1 MQRRKFI
8 TLLGSGAAFALL
20 AAVIPVD
27 SLSLERL
34 VAAFSR
40 FFPELG
46 GLLSYGNEQRD
57 SFRLA
62 ATYIDRILKGARLA
76 TSSKCL
82 VDKPCLQLKR
92 AHFLGSPTPG
102 ERRATPPEPENALLK
117 AVVIRLSSLAA
128 RSNRRR
134 FVIHSHCRQD
144 CGSARR
150 ALLKNWCP
158 YYPQTQLIT
167 RF

>member
-8 TLLGSGAAFALL
+8 PLLGSGAAFALL

-40 FFPELG
+40 FFPDLG

-62 ATYIDRILKGARLA
+62 ATYIDRVLKGEKPSELPVQAPVKFELVINMKTAKALGLDVPSHLQQRADTIIIEWRCRFPLLA
-76 TSSKCL
+76 LFGHRAMSDLSPHCASRRTS
-82 VDKPCLQLKR
+82 
-92 AHFLGSPTPG
+92 GSLRPFD
-102 ERRATPPEPENALLK
+102 PPPAE
-117 AVVIRLSSLAA
+117 SLNLCA
-128 RSNRRR
+128 
-134 FVIHSHCRQD
+134 
-144 CGSARR
+144 
-150 ALLKNWCP
+150 
-158 YYPQTQLIT
+158 
-167 RF
+167 